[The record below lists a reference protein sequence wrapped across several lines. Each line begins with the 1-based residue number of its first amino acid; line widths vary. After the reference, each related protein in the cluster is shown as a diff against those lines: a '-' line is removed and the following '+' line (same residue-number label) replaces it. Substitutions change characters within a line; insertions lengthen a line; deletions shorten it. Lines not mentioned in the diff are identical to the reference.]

1 MLQKHHLKCQ
11 PQTSS
16 QSWII
21 DGNTLRSMT
30 LLSDSIISCNFKFHH
45 LLVVVIFFFPAI
57 KQIPKSNTVCLLA
70 LQTEI
75 ISLPFLPSWL
85 CHPTLPTGLICYEG
99 LTCTLPRSVKVHCPF
114 QLKRLQG
121 LIRKKAIL
129 PIIAGIRKSVLPLL
143 SIMLQHI
150 VDFYVHR

>member
-45 LLVVVIFFFPAI
+45 LLVVVIFFPCHKANPQI
-57 KQIPKSNTVCLLA
+57 KYCLFAGFANRNHLVTIPSLLA
-70 LQTEI
+70 L
-75 ISLPFLPSWL
+75 PSHASHRLDLLW
-85 CHPTLPTGLICYEG
+85 
-99 LTCTLPRSVKVHCPF
+99 RSHMHAAKVSESP
-114 QLKRLQG
+114 
-121 LIRKKAIL
+121 L
-129 PIIAGIRKSVLPLL
+129 PI
-143 SIMLQHI
+143 SIKTFARIDKKESDLAYNSRYPKVSLATPKYNVAAHCW
-150 VDFYVHR
+150 FLCT